1 LTHILNL
8 FPSIPLLFY
17 RQKDAERARM
27 TPDMMMEPFEINERT
42 QEEKDNYR
50 GINYKEKLMQKR
62 QNRKGNVAASAAPP
76 ARVEEPA
83 EPVVSVPE
91 PVEMS
96 APPAIVEQQLP
107 DPTPVVQQVPAV
119 PEPVIQPTPVQQAP
133 APTQPAASS
142 GPSSPEE
149 QKQNIRTT
157 MGLLLKHRGG
167 TGFGAGRIKG
177 PEIDRFENVL
187 EEVTD
192 MLRDEAMPAAG
203 QPAAVQAANPAQVDS
218 MIACIDGAILMYKN
232 SPAEAQEGILPLM
245 RSALLSAVNTCNNLI
260 EGDQVVSIPSSASSE
275 AQIDRM
281 IACIEGAT
289 SMYKNSPP
297 ELQGSVLI
305 TLRAALMS
313 AVNECNKIIAEN
325 EIANLEAY
333 VATTGREAAPTP
345 GATDVMVDEVEEPVV
360 QAPVAV
366 QPAAPAQ
373 SASTGMDPNSRV
385 LQSVYDQIQAVS
397 GGGKLGLKEG
407 MTADEAGSLIDDIHD
422 MRAVLLEELGSGIPD
437 PEPTAATS
445 ASPEKAGGESSTVSK
460 YQEMLAKARAEK
472 ANQ

>member
-1 LTHILNL
+1 
-8 FPSIPLLFY
+8 
-17 RQKDAERARM
+17 M
-27 TPDMMMEPFEINERT
+27 TPPIMTEPFEVNERT
-42 QEEKDNYR
+42 QEQKDNYR

-62 QNRKGNVAASAAPP
+62 QKRGGNVAASAAPP

-83 EPVVSVPE
+83 VPIAAPEPVVSVPVPE

-96 APPAIVEQQLP
+96 VEQALP
-107 DPTPVVQQVPAV
+107 KPTPVVEQVPAV
-119 PEPVIQPTPVQQAP
+119 PEPVVQSTPVQQAP
-133 APTQPAASS
+133 APTQSAASS
-142 GPSSPEE
+142 GPEE
-149 QKQNIRTT
+149 QRQNIRTT

-167 TGFGAGRIKG
+167 SGFGAGRIKG

-187 EEVTD
+187 EEVTA
-192 MLRDEAMPAAG
+192 MLRDEAMQGAAANAPMMSTTPAPAVG
-203 QPAAVQAANPAQVDS
+203 QPADVQAADPAQVDS
-218 MIACIDGAILMYKN
+218 MLACIEGSILMYKN
-232 SPAEAQEGILPLM
+232 SPAELQESVLPLM

-260 EGDQVVSIPSSASSE
+260 VGDQVVSIPSSASGA

-289 SMYKNSPP
+289 NMYKNSPP
-297 ELQGSVLI
+297 ELQGSILI

-333 VATTGREAAPTP
+333 EAATGRQAAPTP
-345 GATDVMVDEVEEPVV
+345 DAPVQFTDIMVDEVEEPVV
-360 QAPVAV
+360 QAPVAA
-366 QPAAPAQ
+366 QTAAPAQ
-373 SASTGMDPNSRV
+373 SAPTGMDSNSKV
-385 LQSVYDQIQAVS
+385 LQSVYNQIKAVS

-407 MTADEAGSLIDDIHD
+407 MTADEAEALIDGIQD
-422 MRAVLLEELGSGIPD
+422 MRAVLMEELESGIPD

-445 ASPEKAGGESSTVSK
+445 ASPNASGESSTASK

-472 ANQ
+472 AGQ

>member
-1 LTHILNL
+1 
-8 FPSIPLLFY
+8 
-17 RQKDAERARM
+17 M
-27 TPDMMMEPFEINERT
+27 TPGIMMEPPVERNERT

-50 GINYKEKLMQKR
+50 GVSWKDRLKQQRQKR
-62 QNRKGNVAASAAPP
+62 GGNVAVSAAPP

-83 EPVVSVPE
+83 APVAAPEPVVSVPE

-96 APPAIVEQQLP
+96 ARPAVVEVQLP
-107 DPTPVVQQVPAV
+107 EPTPVVQQVPAV

-133 APTQPAASS
+133 TPTQPAASS
-142 GPSSPEE
+142 GPASPDE
-149 QKQNIRTT
+149 QRQNIRTT

-167 TGFGAGRIKG
+167 SGFGAGRIKG
-177 PEIDRFENVL
+177 PEIDRFE
-187 EEVTD
+187 EIFEDVTA
-192 MLRDEAMPAAG
+192 MLRDEAMQGASTNEPMMSYSPAPAAG
-203 QPAAVQAANPAQVDS
+203 QPAAVQDADPAQVDS
-218 MIACIDGAILMYKN
+218 MIACIEGAVLMYKN
-232 SPAEAQEGILPLM
+232 SPAELQESVLPLM
-245 RSALLSAVNTCNNLI
+245 RSALMSAVNTCNNMI
-260 EGDQVVSIPSSASSE
+260 AGDQVVNIPSSASGT

-333 VATTGREAAPTP
+333 QAATGSQA
-345 GATDVMVDEVEEPVV
+345 VDEVEEPVV
-360 QAPVAV
+360 QAPVAA

-373 SASTGMDPNSRV
+373 SVLTGTDSNSKV

-397 GGGKLGLKEG
+397 GDGKFGLKEG
-407 MTADEAGSLIDDIHD
+407 MTADEAEALIGGIQD
-422 MRAVLLEELGSGIPD
+422 MRTVLMEELESGVPD
-437 PEPTAATS
+437 PEPTAETS
-445 ASPEKAGGESSTVSK
+445 ASAKASGESSTASK
-460 YQEMLAKARAEK
+460 YQEMLIRARAEK
-472 ANQ
+472 AGQ

>member
-1 LTHILNL
+1 
-8 FPSIPLLFY
+8 
-17 RQKDAERARM
+17 
-27 TPDMMMEPFEINERT
+27 MMEPFEINERT

-142 GPSSPEE
+142 GPSSPE
-149 QKQNIRTT
+149 
-157 MGLLLKHRGG
+157 
-167 TGFGAGRIKG
+167 G